1 MRDDPIVPTR
11 RDIDAWRLQA
21 ETAIELG
28 DVTRLGQFNWPMVVL
43 SLIQE
48 WEKNNAGK

>member
-1 MRDDPIVPTR
+1 MTRDPIVPGQ
-11 RDIDAWRLQA
+11 RDIDAWRTQA

-28 DVTRLGQFNWPMVVL
+28 GVKLGEFDWPWVVL

-48 WEKNNAGK
+48 WEKNNAAE